1 MLTQPTTT
9 DSSLAT
15 RQQPPQQPAVP
26 QQLQVHSRLVIR
38 VHQPRNQLLVRAAR
52 GVDYLVD
59 LDRISS
65 NNRSS
70 LRQGDHPYS
79 EALVLSLQLLPQGQ
93 LGPEEDYLEE
103 PAASSN
109 SPPLLVA
116 DFLGRLLSLSSRL
129 NKLAVGCLDQ
139 QLNLNSNN
147 NKRVVSSGLQRSL
160 PNHLVDCSALQL
172 RDQLVP
178 VFSDQP
184 LSPLSNLRAPA
195 CLGLPLN
202 LNNPQVPVYLGLRLK
217 PSNSQPMPVSS
228 GPQLSS
234 RSPLPLCSASRQPN

>member
-1 MLTQPTTT
+1 M
-9 DSSLAT
+9 A
-15 RQQPPQQPAVP
+15 
-26 QQLQVHSRLVIR
+26 
-38 VHQPRNQLLVRAAR
+38 
-52 GVDYLVD
+52 Y
-59 LDRISS
+59 
-65 NNRSS
+65 
-70 LRQGDHPYS
+70 

-129 NKLAVGCLDQ
+129 NKLAMGCLDQ